1 MTGIRLGRRTPLCTL
16 LLWII
21 QVCCGAVTVK
31 VTPKVEADGGTTA
44 KLPCTFSGTALP
56 SFVVGW
62 HIVSGLYTVSKYLH
76 IRSIFTLKFLKYKAH
91 CQRFSFLFFCLF
103 SLNLFQEI
111 DNQRIRVAY
120 RTNSG
125 ERMSDPGTPLVG
137 RVTLEEDLTLT
148 IKSVKP
154 SDPNKY
160 YCQVT
165 AGKDGSGEG
174 ETILEV
180 FVAPQKPEI
189 QKPSQ
194 AISVTQ
200 QFSSEVGT
208 CEAKNGF
215 PSPRIIWFKD
225 NQPLPEIKDRREK
238 TYMILST
245 VKETTGLYTIKNT
258 LYMQPTKADKD
269 STFHCTVEYSL
280 AGEKNKNIQKKS
292 EPMKIDLNYPFENI
306 MFNLFNP
313 TVVKEGDTV
322 TLKCETDGN
331 PQPEFDFSKDEKN
344 IPGADG
350 SLILRNVKRTDSGTY
365 KCSTYDY
372 DSDVIEKFNTTVL
385 TVNYIDEMS
394 VTPAGNQI
402 IDLGKQVQWQCKTK
416 ASKIHTV
423 LWKKGDVVLSQ
434 DGTLSIASVAYKD
447 AGEYVCFGGVPE
459 VPGLTAQASVNLTVK
474 GKPEIDTP
482 HAGEV
487 AKEGD
492 ELTLKCS
499 ANGFPKPQFTWSTQ
513 GKQSVSV
520 EENKVVGSLTLKATP
535 EIIKSGV
542 KCEVSNEFGKDSKD
556 FPVAVK
562 RAEKQ
567 QEGSSAVVIAVVVCV
582 LLLLLLVAFIY
593 CLSKKTTICGEKDK
607 KEAAATPVNNIVVEM
622 KTEKANEEAG
632 LLNKKMNTE
641 Q

>member
-62 HIVSGLYTVSKYLH
+62 HI
-76 IRSIFTLKFLKYKAH
+76 
-91 CQRFSFLFFCLF
+91 
-103 SLNLFQEI
+103 EI

>member
-21 QVCCGAVTVK
+21 QGWIFVPAGFCCGAVTVK

-62 HIVSGLYTVSKYLH
+62 HI
-76 IRSIFTLKFLKYKAH
+76 
-91 CQRFSFLFFCLF
+91 
-103 SLNLFQEI
+103 EI

-562 RAEKQ
+562 RANTAEVLLSGNPVLTSAEKQ

>member
-1 MTGIRLGRRTPLCTL
+1 IENIWNVHIVFAGI
-16 LLWII
+16 
-21 QVCCGAVTVK
+21 CCGAVTVK

-44 KLPCTFSGTALP
+44 KLPCTFSGTAL
-56 SFVVGW
+56 SNFVVDW
-62 HIVSGLYTVSKYLH
+62 HIVK
-76 IRSIFTLKFLKYKAH
+76 
-91 CQRFSFLFFCLF
+91 
-103 SLNLFQEI
+103 EI
-111 DNQRIRVAY
+111 GNQRIRVAY
-120 RTNSG
+120 RTISG

-180 FVAPQKPEI
+180 FVAPQTPVI

-194 AISVTQ
+194 AISVDQ
-200 QFSSEVGT
+200 EVSSEVGA

-225 NQPLPEIKDRREK
+225 NQPLPEIKDRKEK
-238 TYMILST
+238 TYMLLTS
-245 VKETTGLYTIKNT
+245 VKETTGLYSIKNT
-258 LYMQPTKADKD
+258 LHMRPTKADKD
-269 STFHCTVEYSL
+269 SIFHCTVEYSL

-292 EPMKIDLNYPFENI
+292 EPMKIDLNYPFEKV

-313 TVVKEGDTV
+313 TVVKEGDNV

-331 PQPEFDFSKDEKN
+331 PQPAFEFSKDEKN
-344 IPGADG
+344 LDGADG
-350 SLILRNVKRTDSGTY
+350 SLILKNVKRTDSGTY

-372 DSDVIEKFNTTVL
+372 DAETPTVPNL
-385 TVNYIDEMS
+385 RFQGVSIHVDIDEMS
-394 VTPAGNQI
+394 VFPPGNQT

-416 ASKIHTV
+416 ASKNHTV

-434 DGTLSIASVAYKD
+434 DGTLSIASAAYKD

-492 ELTLKCS
+492 EVTLKCS
-499 ANGFPKPQFTWSTQ
+499 ANGFPKPQFTWSTS
-513 GKQSVSV
+513 GKEVTTQSISM
-520 EENKVVGSLTLKATP
+520 EENKVVGSLTIKATP

-562 RAEKQ
+562 RDSLLYRPSEKQ

-582 LLLLLLVAFIY
+582 LLLLLLVAFFY
-593 CLSKKTTICGEKDK
+593 CLSKKTTICGKKDK

-622 KTEKANEEAG
+622 KTEKTNEEAG
-632 LLNKKMNTE
+632 LLNKKINTE

>member
-1 MTGIRLGRRTPLCTL
+1 MFTSSHIVCVTHPCRERPLCQTNQTL
-16 LLWII
+16 RRYNSAR
-21 QVCCGAVTVK
+21 VCCGAVTVK

-62 HIVSGLYTVSKYLH
+62 HI
-76 IRSIFTLKFLKYKAH
+76 
-91 CQRFSFLFFCLF
+91 
-103 SLNLFQEI
+103 EI

-562 RAEKQ
+562 RANTAEVLLSGNPVLTSAEKQ